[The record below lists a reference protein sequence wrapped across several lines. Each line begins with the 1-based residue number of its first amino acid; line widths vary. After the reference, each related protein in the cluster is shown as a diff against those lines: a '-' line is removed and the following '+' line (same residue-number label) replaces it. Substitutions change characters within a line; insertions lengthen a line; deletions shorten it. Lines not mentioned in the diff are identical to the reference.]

1 MLFSLIGKALIDFVE
16 EYSYLDVDVFLEEFW
31 IVLVYIACVVRDSY
45 MLYCFN
51 SMYIA
56 INMLTLL
63 DDVARYIVENIDK
76 NPRMMMMSICRTD
89 IKTVEGILELFSKA
103 KSFENNSYI

>member
-1 MLFSLIGKALIDFVE
+1 MFFSLIGKVLIDFVE

-31 IVLVYIACVVRDSY
+31 IVLVCIACVVRDSY
-45 MLYCFN
+45 LLYYFN

-56 INMLTLL
+56 INTLTLL

-76 NPRMMMMSICRTD
+76 NPRMMMSICRTD
-89 IKTVEGILELFSKA
+89 IKTIEGIQELFSKA

>member
-31 IVLVYIACVVRDSY
+31 IVLVYITCVVRDSY
-45 MLYCFN
+45 LLYYFN

-63 DDVARYIVENIDK
+63 DDVARCIVENIDK

-89 IKTVEGILELFSKA
+89 IKTVEGIQELFSKA